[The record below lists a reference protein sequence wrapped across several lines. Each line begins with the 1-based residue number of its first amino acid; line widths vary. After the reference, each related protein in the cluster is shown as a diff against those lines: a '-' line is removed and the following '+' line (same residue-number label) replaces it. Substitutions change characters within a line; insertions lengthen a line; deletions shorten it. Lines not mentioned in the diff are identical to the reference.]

1 MVHDERIAL
10 RGDAGSEPS
19 GLAAH
24 HFLLPRGVFD
34 KGDGRHEA
42 NGGRHDDIDA
52 LLMSSTHLGLDE
64 ATVEALAGAE
74 ANMRSSFSTDSTV
87 EEMREKRR
95 KENMWRQEDSA
106 RALALAMS
114 F

>member
-1 MVHDERIAL
+1 MVNDERIPL
-10 RGDAGSEPS
+10 RGGAGSEPS
-19 GLAAH
+19 SLAAH
-24 HFLLPRGVFD
+24 HFLLTRGALD
-34 KGDGRHEA
+34 KGDSRPEA
-42 NGGRHDDIDA
+42 NGRSYGDIDA
-52 LLMSSTHLGLDE
+52 LPMSSTHLGLDE

-87 EEMREKRR
+87 EETREKRR
-95 KENMWRQEDSA
+95 KENMWRQEDNA